1 MAATRGTPLHTRIF
15 IGMALGIGLGLL
27 ARTLAGAEAPWLQ
40 ALVQQVAIPMGQ
52 IFLRLVFMVVIPM
65 VIAALAL
72 GVCEIGD
79 VGKVGRIGLKTL
91 FMTLLFSGIAVLVGV
106 FAVNVFQPGVGL
118 NEADRQALMATL
130 QTSDAQTPVAQAAK
144 AKPAMQSLVELIPS
158 NPFANAVNAFEGG
171 LLPLM
176 VFALLLGVALAAVGE
191 NAARPLKDLLE
202 SIYAVALKIIDFAM
216 QLAPFGVAGLMFTV
230 GATLGVGALKMLAQ
244 YALVVVGALAFHQIV
259 VYGLGIRLLAR
270 RNPWHYF
277 KALRSVM
284 LTAFATS
291 SSAVTLPSALT
302 TATEN
307 LKLPR
312 SVSHFVL
319 TVGATANQNGTALYE
334 GITVLFLAQMFGI
347 DLSITQQ
354 LTVVMLSIAAGI
366 GTAGV
371 PGGSLPMIVIVL
383 GTVGV
388 PGAAVG
394 IIMGVDRILDM
405 CRTVLNVTGDLTIAT
420 CVAATEPPETKPAPT
435 QEVA

>member
-1 MAATRGTPLHTRIF
+1 MVATRGTPLHTRIF

-118 NEADRQALMATL
+118 NEVDRQALMATL

-144 AKPAMQSLVELIPS
+144 AKPAMQSLVELIPK
-158 NPFANAVNAFEGG
+158 NPIADAVNAFEGG

-176 VFALLLGVALAAVGE
+176 VFALLLGVALAAVGD

-244 YALVVVGALAFHQIV
+244 YALVVVGALAFQQIV

-302 TATEN
+302 AATEN

-354 LTVVMLSIAAGI
+354 LTVVLLSIAAGI

-420 CVAATEPPETKPAPT
+420 CVAATEPPEIKPAPT